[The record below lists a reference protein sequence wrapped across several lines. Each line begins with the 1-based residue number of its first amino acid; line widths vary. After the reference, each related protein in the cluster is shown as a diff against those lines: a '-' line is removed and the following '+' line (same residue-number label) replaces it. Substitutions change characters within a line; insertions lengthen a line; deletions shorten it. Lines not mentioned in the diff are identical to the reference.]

1 MATTIVSFDIGVKN
15 LAVCILSIDKDTI
28 NIITWKIIS
37 LAAKE
42 EKTPVLNEIS
52 GRLFLELDTL
62 IDDINVPID
71 YIILENQPSNLNGT
85 MKSIQMMIYTF
96 FQLRK
101 HWEGLSKQVY
111 LVSASDK
118 LKGHDEIIKNIEP
131 SKYENIED
139 NQKKTAKQKKSAGY
153 KKNKKLAIEI
163 TKKYLEKNPEVLNLF
178 CSYKKMDDMA
188 DSFLQAISWSRKNF
202 TFVIPEDIKLSS
214 KTI

>member
-1 MATTIVSFDIGVKN
+1 MDATIISFDIGVKN
-15 LAVCILSIDKDTI
+15 LAVCILTINKDVI

-42 EKTPVLNEIS
+42 EKTPILNEIS

-62 IDDINVPID
+62 IYDIDVPID
-71 YIILENQPSNLNGT
+71 YVILENQPSNLNGT
-85 MKSIQMMIYTF
+85 MKSIQMMIYTY

-118 LKGHDEIIKNIEP
+118 LKGHDEIIKSIEP
-131 SKYENIED
+131 SKYENED
-139 NQKKTAKQKKSAGY
+139 NEKKTAKQKKSAGY
-153 KKNKKLAIEI
+153 KKNKKLAIEL

-188 DSFLQAISWSRKNF
+188 DSFLQAISWLRKHF
-202 TFVIPEDIKLSS
+202 TIPEDIRLSS